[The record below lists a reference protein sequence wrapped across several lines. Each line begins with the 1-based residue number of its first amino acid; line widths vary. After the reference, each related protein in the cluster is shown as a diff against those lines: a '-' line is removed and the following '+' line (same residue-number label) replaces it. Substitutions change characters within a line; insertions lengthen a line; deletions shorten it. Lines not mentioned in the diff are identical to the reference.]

1 MNPLPIRA
9 TVLESTRRVRWIPTG
24 NVRTISAATF
34 LTGLYQNVLNVVLQP
49 FVLTFGGGL
58 TLLGFLQAVG
68 GRFGLV
74 AAFAQPVGGHLADI
88 RGRRALAVRG
98 SLLAIAG
105 LALLIA
111 PAPVKGQA
119 WAVPALLLPAYLCA
133 GLGMISAPALQ
144 SAVAEAAHPK
154 TRASAFAT
162 TTFFWILPGALL
174 AIPGGYVADQLGYGA
189 LFGVA
194 FALESANLVLFSKFL
209 LETPPAA
216 GVSLSWRQRIAM
228 SVRPP
233 PEVRGLFLVVA
244 MDAFAWG
251 LAAGIIYGLAA
262 NEYRFTNTELAS
274 IAAVWAL
281 SFAIFLPPT
290 AAFVNR
296 FGPRRCILFSESIGV
311 PIMLGWLFS
320 SRPEQFVLV
329 AVLAGLTAATWVP
342 AIQTYIANWTSPE
355 RRAGVLGSL
364 AAFRGIAAFPAP
376 FLGGLMYDHFG
387 YALPITANLVGAV
400 VVTAT
405 IYFVLR
411 DPPEGGLEGGRER
424 G

>member
-24 NVRTISAATF
+24 NVRTVSAANF
-34 LTGLYQNVLNVVLQP
+34 FTGLYQNVLNVVLQR
-49 FVLTFGGGL
+49 FVLAFGGGL

-74 AAFAQPVGGHLADI
+74 ASLAQPVGGHLADL
-88 RGRRALAVRG
+88 RGRRSLAVRG
-98 SLLAIAG
+98 SLLAMAG

-111 PAPVKGQA
+111 AAQFPGQA

-209 LETPPAA
+209 AETPPAA
-216 GVSLSWRQRIAM
+216 GEPFSWRERIAM

-244 MDAFAWG
+244 IDAFAWG
-251 LAAGIIYGLAA
+251 LAAGIIYGIAA
-262 NEYRFTNTELAS
+262 KEFRFTNTELAS

-320 SRPEQFVLV
+320 SRPEHFVLV

-342 AIQTYIANWTSPE
+342 AIQTYISNWTTAD
-355 RRAGVLGSL
+355 RRASVLGSL
-364 AAFRGIAAFPAP
+364 AAFRGFAAFPAP
-376 FLGGLMYDHFG
+376 FLGGLMYDRLG
-387 YALPITANLVGAV
+387 YPAPITANLVGVAI
-400 VVTAT
+400 VTAA
-405 IYFVLR
+405 IYVVLR
-411 DPPEGGLEGGRER
+411 DPPVGGVEAGPGA
-424 G
+424 

>member
-24 NVRTISAATF
+24 NVRTVSGANF
-34 LTGLYQNVLNVVLQP
+34 LTGLYQNVLNVVLQR
-49 FVLTFGGGL
+49 FVQGFGGGL

-74 AAFAQPVGGHLADI
+74 ASLVQPVGGHLADI

-98 SLLAIAG
+98 SLLAMAG

-111 PAPVKGQA
+111 AAQFKGQA

-174 AIPGGYVADQLGYGA
+174 AIPGGYIADRLGYGA

-194 FALESANLVLFSKFL
+194 FALESANLALFSKFL
-209 LETPPAA
+209 LETAPAA
-216 GVSLSWRQRIAM
+216 GASISWRERIAM

-233 PEVRGLFLVVA
+233 KEVRGLFLVVA

-262 NEYRFTNTELAS
+262 GQFQFSNTELAT
-274 IAAVWAL
+274 IAAAWAL
-281 SFAIFLPPT
+281 FFALFLPPT
-290 AAFVNR
+290 APFVNR
-296 FGPRRCILFSESIGV
+296 FGPRRCIPFFEAIG
-311 PIMLGWLFS
+311 G
-320 SRPEQFVLV
+320 
-329 AVLAGLTAATWVP
+329 P
-342 AIQTYIANWTSPE
+342 A
-355 RRAGVLGSL
+355 L
-364 AAFRGIAAFPAP
+364 
-376 FLGGLMYDHFG
+376 
-387 YALPITANLVGAV
+387 
-400 VVTAT
+400 
-405 IYFVLR
+405 LR
-411 DPPEGGLEGGRER
+411 
-424 G
+424 